1 MVFKPGK
8 PAGAGKAKQVN
19 GRILKVCLGVLLAST
34 MCVSAA
40 WSQAQAAA
48 SEPQNPTLKP
58 NPLDALRKFEP
69 AADEEYQLGRGDEIQ
84 VDFTGRP
91 ELQAKQIVGPD
102 GRITLPLA
110 GEVMLAGETRSGAAK
125 KVEAALAPY
134 YANLSVLVTVSKY
147 TANRVLVLG
156 AVDHPGPVVFDGAP
170 TLLEAITRGGLPLV
184 GPLKRPQ
191 IPDQCAIYRGSDK
204 VMWVQLRQLVDSGNP
219 LADIRLRRDDVVYVP
234 DPSDRFIS
242 VMGEVNHPGPVE
254 LNNNSTL
261 SSVLAMAGGITE
273 KAGGNPHVQIVD
285 TKSGASR
292 TITFKDIL
300 NSSKSLEITLHPGDI
315 VFIPASGFY
324 RATYFLERL
333 TPLTTLATLAAVNGA
348 L

>member
-1 MVFKPGK
+1 MVCVGVLI
-8 PAGAGKAKQVN
+8 AGAMG
-19 GRILKVCLGVLLAST
+19 T
-34 MCVSAA
+34 SALE
-40 WSQAQAAA
+40 AQAPSQPGTQTSQV
-48 SEPQNPTLKP
+48 SEPPNPTLKP

-69 AADEEYQLGRGDEIQ
+69 AADEEYQVGRGDEIQ
-84 VDFTGRP
+84 IDFAGRP
-91 ELQAKQIVGPD
+91 ELQAKQVVGPD

-125 KVEAALAPY
+125 KIETSLAAY
-134 YANLSVLVTVSKY
+134 YANLSVLVTVTKY

-191 IPDQCAIYRGSDK
+191 IPDQCAIYRGSDQ

-234 DPSDRFIS
+234 DPSDRFVS
-242 VMGEVNHPGPVE
+242 VMGEVNHPGAVE
-254 LNNNSTL
+254 LDSNATL
-261 SSVLAMAGGITE
+261 ASVLAMAGGITE
-273 KAGGNPHVQIVD
+273 KAGRKPHIQIVD
-285 TKSGASR
+285 TKTGTSKSIEFA
-292 TITFKDIL
+292 DLL
-300 NSSKSLEITLHPGDI
+300 NPAKSLEVTLHPGDI
-315 VFIPASGFY
+315 IYVPVSGFY

-333 TPLTTLATLAAVNGA
+333 SPLTTLATLAAVNGVF
-348 L
+348 